1 LAANRSDRRQ
11 NGRPAVPAA
20 PDTVLNNPSPTTI
33 KLSLTTGALLATLA
47 AILLFGLLS
56 PGSAKPQTTGVEAL
70 PSSSSIAEGPGG
82 RTALARWTLRNDPT
96 NRGLALGWQRGGFAG
111 ASVSVPNVVNPYAY
125 KGTAAQ
131 ANYEGSVAWYR
142 TTLHTPTAGVYA
154 LTFESAN
161 FYAQAW
167 IDGHAI
173 GSHIGSYLPFEL
185 RRRLTAGT
193 HTLVVRV
200 DWRDPG
206 AQSKLGYHRTWFNW
220 GGLDG
225 EVDVRAIG
233 QSELT
238 NPTLQ
243 TTLAPTPSSDSPTTA
258 ATTAAG
264 PPVST
269 TPTSVINPGGPNIPA
284 TQAATVKISVQVRN
298 NGASGRPIMPEGT
311 LVHGTQTIAL
321 KFPEQHLA
329 HGQSATV
336 GTSVSIPEPALWSP
350 ASPNLYQ
357 LTLAVGHESSYS
369 ARVGLRQIAWHGGR
383 VYLNGQ
389 QLKVHGASIQ
399 EDALG
404 HGDALTPGDENTI
417 VTELKA
423 IGANAVRTQHPL
435 YPSLLERLDAA
446 GILVWQGIGPVEGAG
461 NWYSTTP
468 ALLAA
473 AENQARTAA
482 IADELH
488 PSIFAWNLVDEVA
501 GNGRDSAEVR
511 YVQNTTQ
518 WLHGHDPT
526 RMIAVDV
533 WGDHPPTHPG
543 ALYAGVDAIA
553 ETDYSGWYDNPHN
566 APSAVSSE
574 ISQRLKAMQQTF
586 AGRVLVISEFGAES
600 NTLNSPAS
608 PGSYSFQSALLARHI
623 RAYAADPEISGM
635 FVYLLRDYPLTP
647 TFQGGSIHGTLPSLR
662 LIEGLNQ
669 KGLFTYAGQP
679 KPAVS
684 TVAQLYKALARD

>member
-1 LAANRSDRRQ
+1 MLNPSTTKSLTACVALAA
-11 NGRPAVPAA
+11 
-20 PDTVLNNPSPTTI
+20 
-33 KLSLTTGALLATLA
+33 LA
-47 AILLFGLLS
+47 AILLLGLLS
-56 PGSAKPQTTGVEAL
+56 PGSARPQPTTVEAL

-82 RTALARWTLRNDPT
+82 RTALTRWTLRRDPAD
-96 NRGLALGWQRGGFAG
+96 RGMALGWQRGRFGG
-111 ASVSVPNVVNPYAY
+111 ASVSVPNVVSPYPY
-125 KGTAAQ
+125 SGPAAQ
-131 ANYEGSVAWYR
+131 ANYEGSIAWYR
-142 TTLHTPTAGVYA
+142 TTIRAPARGTYA

-161 FYAQAW
+161 FVADVW

-173 GSHIGSYLPFEL
+173 GSHMGSYLPFEL
-185 RRRLTAGT
+185 RHELTAGT

-206 AQSKLGYHRTWFNW
+206 AQSKLGFHRTWFNW

-233 QSELT
+233 PSELSD
-238 NPTLQ
+238 PTIQ
-243 TTLAPTPSSDSPTTA
+243 TTLAPAPPGSDSGTSAGSGTTSPSA
-258 ATTAAG
+258 
-264 PPVST
+264 
-269 TPTSVINPGGPNIPA
+269 SVNPGGPEIPA
-284 TQAATVKISVQVRN
+284 VQTAIVRVSVQVRN
-298 NGASGRPIMPEGT
+298 DGASGRAIVPAGS
-311 LVHGTQTIAL
+311 LSRGAQTIAL
-321 KFPEQHLA
+321 SFPEQRLA

-336 GTSVSIPEPALWSP
+336 STSVTVPEPALWSP
-350 ASPNLYQ
+350 ASPSLYQ

-389 QLKVHGASIQ
+389 RLQLHGASIQ

-417 VTELKA
+417 VAELRA

-461 NWYSTTP
+461 NWYSSTP
-468 ALLAA
+468 TLLAD
-473 AENQARTAA
+473 AESQARTAA
-482 IADELH
+482 IADQLH

-501 GNGRDSAEVR
+501 ENGRDGAEVS
-511 YVQNTTQ
+511 YVQSMAR
-518 WLHGHDPT
+518 WLHAHDPT
-526 RMIAVDV
+526 RMVAVDV

-543 ALYAGVDAIA
+543 ALYSGIDAIA

-566 APSAVSSE
+566 SPAAVSAE
-574 ISQRLKAMQQTF
+574 ISRRLGAMQRTF

-600 NTLNSPAS
+600 NTLNPAGS
-608 PGSYSFQSALLARHI
+608 PGSYSYQARLLARHI
-623 RAYAADPEISGM
+623 DIYAAAPQLSGM

-647 TFQGGSIHGTLPSLR
+647 TFQGGSIHGALPSLR

-669 KGLFTYAGQP
+669 KGLFTYGGQP
-679 KPAVS
+679 KPAAGV
-684 TVAQLYKALARD
+684 VARLYRALPEG